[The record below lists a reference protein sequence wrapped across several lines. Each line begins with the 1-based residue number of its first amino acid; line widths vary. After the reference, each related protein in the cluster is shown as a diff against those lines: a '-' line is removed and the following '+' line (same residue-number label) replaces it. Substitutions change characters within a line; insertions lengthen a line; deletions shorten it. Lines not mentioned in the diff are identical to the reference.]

1 MLLVL
6 YKKVLI
12 FILPECEVL
21 YMKQSREKLL
31 NPGFRIPLIRICDE
45 RIRPSRGD
53 IMTTTSNPHI
63 VPVHPFFSRIG
74 LPYMILKYVPLID
87 HLLVQVHFF
96 IVWILI
102 LDPV

>member
-1 MLLVL
+1 MRPMLLVL

-63 VPVHPFFSRIG
+63 STCASFLQSNRSTLHDIKICS
-74 LPYMILKYVPLID
+74 ID
-87 HLLVQVHFF
+87 
-96 IVWILI
+96 
-102 LDPV
+102 